1 MLILGET
8 DEVIGSDVIEVT
20 EIEMQ
25 ENDGPETILLKEEL
39 AYVFWPPLVF
49 CII

>member
-20 EIEMQ
+20 EIEMK
-25 ENDGPETILLKEEL
+25 ENDGPENMFE
-39 AYVFWPPLVF
+39 
-49 CII
+49 

>member
-20 EIEMQ
+20 EIEMK
-25 ENDGPETILLKEEL
+25 ENDEPETILLKEEL
-39 AYVFWPPLVF
+39 AYLF
-49 CII
+49 

>member
-1 MLILGET
+1 MLILWET

-20 EIEMQ
+20 EIETK

-39 AYVFWPPLVF
+39 AYLF
-49 CII
+49 

>member
-20 EIEMQ
+20 EIET

-39 AYVFWPPLVF
+39 AYLF
-49 CII
+49 

>member
-20 EIEMQ
+20 EIEMK
-25 ENDGPETILLKEEL
+25 NDGPETILLKERNWL
-39 AYVFWPPLVF
+39 IYFDLLWFSV
-49 CII
+49 

>member
-8 DEVIGSDVIEVT
+8 DEVIVSDVNEVT
-20 EIEMQ
+20 EIEMK

-39 AYVFWPPLVF
+39 AYLF
-49 CII
+49 